1 MPTSVGPNTFGEENL
16 VFGYD
21 LGDTVNSY
29 KGEPTV
35 NYAPVSFGSWGT
47 ENTAQRIATGNTYQG
62 QPTYNCT
69 TTVGASWQGIDTT
82 ITGLRTAAGSSGTVT
97 MSCMVRNNNPSS
109 YPMYAYIGHDFSS
122 TRNIPA
128 NSDWQKVQWTV
139 NQSSMNNDYVEFRP
153 YTNNANIYLEMT
165 MPMVEV
171 NKGHATQFT
180 TGTRSATQGLIDLK
194 GTSTIDLTNVS
205 FDSNAQMTFD
215 GTNDKVELSEYLTN
229 IDTSVLSLE
238 FVFRTNIG
246 TGTYQPLLGW
256 HYGRVGHGYVCLG
269 NFTGHWGNESI
280 SFYNEGT
287 GATPLSFAYT
297 NGHSFLGDTNYHH
310 AVIVLQTGNYQIFV
324 DGEEITVNA
333 SFRNGSQSTVMQS
346 NLFGYGTGPKVG
358 IGVGSQTEGYFNG
371 RIPITKIYNRAL
383 TAQEIRSNFNAI
395 KAALA
400 SKSYGSKTRI
410 RKDSRNG
417 CISICIRYR

>member
-1 MPTSVGPNTFGEENL
+1 MPTAAGPNTKGQENL

-21 LGDTVNSY
+21 LGDTKNSFR
-29 KGEPTV
+29 GEPTANSAV
-35 NYAPVSFGSWGT
+35 VDM
-47 ENTAQRIATGNTYQG
+47 TAFTSDNGCTITPTGELLQG
-62 QPTYNCT
+62 QPVYRVYFPSGTLPRIRFNFAYT
-69 TTVGASWQGIDTT
+69 TGQQWNGSIYYKVVQSGDYMPQFFFRESGFGSSYASTSFNTDGTWRRANLNYTFSSNGTSMFLLYRSNGASTQPVYIDFAMPQVE
-82 ITGLRTAAGSSGTVT
+82 L
-97 MSCMVRNNNPSS
+97 
-109 YPMYAYIGHDFSS
+109 
-122 TRNIPA
+122 
-128 NSDWQKVQWTV
+128 NS
-139 NQSSMNNDYVEFRP
+139 
-153 YTNNANIYLEMT
+153 
-165 MPMVEV
+165 
-171 NKGHATQFT
+171 HATQFT
-180 TGTRSATQGLIDLK
+180 AGTRSATQGLIDIT
-194 GTSTIDLTNVS
+194 GNSTIDLTNVS

-215 GTNDKVELSEYLTN
+215 GTSDKVELSEYLTN

-324 DGEEITVNA
+324 DGEEVTVNA

-383 TAQEIRSNFNAI
+383 TAKEIKANFNAI
-395 KAALA
+395 K
-400 SKSYGSKTRI
+400 GRFNI
-410 RKDSRNG
+410 
-417 CISICIRYR
+417 